1 MKAELS
7 AYWRFVRQMP
17 VVAVEALNED
27 ILIVSARQLLI
38 VCEIKVSI
46 ADMRH
51 DIEKPKHDHLYNETG
66 TAPLP
71 GMRLYD
77 KESPWTPS
85 SFYFGVPRILA
96 EKALKVRDELYPY
109 AGLISV
115 VESNRQF
122 RGHRVEVIAPA
133 KEIHKRKL
141 PLWLTVKIVK
151 AQSAS
156 IANAYARLAK

>member
-7 AYWRFVRQMP
+7 AYWRFHRQMP
-17 VVAVEALNED
+17 IVAVEALNED
-27 ILIVSARQLLI
+27 VLILTKRRLLI
-38 VCEIKVSI
+38 ICEIKVSI

-77 KESPWTPS
+77 KTSPWTPS

-115 VESNRQF
+115 AESPRQF
-122 RGHRVEVIAPA
+122 RGHLVEVIAPA
-133 KEIHKRKL
+133 KDIHKRKL
-141 PLWLTVKIVK
+141 PPWLTFKVIK